1 MRYLDAVFISVA
13 RMFGR
18 EPPVTTGDCEGEWP
32 WALMECMSFF
42 VFTFKPTITVSL
54 LSYVE
59 LIEGLLGTSYVN
71 CLIRV

>member
-32 WALMECMSFF
+32 WALMECMSALF
-42 VFTFKPTITVSL
+42 L
-54 LSYVE
+54 LSN
-59 LIEGLLGTSYVN
+59 LQLLYHYFCYLT
-71 CLIRV
+71 